1 MLYFIRS
8 MGLFGILEIILLAVI
23 AILAIK
29 KTIDLFGRTHLE
41 PAALE
46 NGLHAILFWGVIALV
61 SGVLGQVSG
70 IYRALNVIINAK
82 EIAPKLVAQGFAES
96 FTSTIFG
103 LWLFLAAAVIWF
115 ALFARYKRIT
125 ASRS

>member
-46 NGLHAILFWGVIALV
+46 SGLHAILFWGVIALV
-61 SGVLGQVSG
+61 AGVLGQVSG
-70 IYRALNVIINAK
+70 IYRALNVIVNAK
-82 EIAPKLVAQGFAES
+82 EIAPKLVAMGFAES
-96 FTSTIFG
+96 FTTTIFG
-103 LWLFLAAAVIWF
+103 LWLFLAAALIWF
-115 ALFARYKRIT
+115 ALFTRYKRIT
-125 ASRS
+125 TVTS